1 MTEVWHGFTTAI
13 GLIVSLDP
21 EVMEIAG
28 RSLVISVSA
37 TVLAS
42 LICLPLA
49 SLIHFN
55 RFPGKR
61 IVINI
66 IQTLFSMPTVVVGL
80 FVFVLFSRAGLL
92 GGTNLLFTP
101 TVMVI
106 GQMVLIIP
114 ILLGLII
121 GALSGT
127 NKAIVDTAVSLGAS
141 GPQVAITVIREARY
155 AVVGA
160 VIMGFGR
167 AISEVGLAIMVGGNI
182 KGFTR
187 VLTTAISLESAKG
200 ELELSIA
207 LGIILISIALIVNVA
222 LNRVQQREQW
232 L

>member
-13 GLIVSLDP
+13 GLIVSFDP
-21 EVMEIAG
+21 QVMEIAG
-28 RSLVISVSA
+28 RSLMISMSA

-42 LICLPLA
+42 LVCLPLA

-55 RFPGKR
+55 HFPGKR
-61 IVINI
+61 LVINI
-66 IQTLFSMPTVVVGL
+66 IQTLFSLPTVIVGL

-92 GGTNLLFTP
+92 GGLNIVFTP
-101 TVMVI
+101 TLMVI

-121 GALSGT
+121 SALSGV
-127 NKAIVDTAVSLGAS
+127 NKALVDTAISLGAS
-141 GPQVAITVIREARY
+141 GSQVALVVIREARY
-155 AVVGA
+155 GVIGA

-207 LGIILISIALIVNVA
+207 LGIILVSIALIVNLA
-222 LNRVQQREQW
+222 LNRVQQRGQW
-232 L
+232 F